1 MLRIVF
7 GTSFRRLNRNQ
18 REKLSEVK
26 SPLPRLTKVNNRIQ
40 KDLFRHRPNTYSCLC
55 SIKQMHFLRRLFV
68 QETKVLFDRPYKKHD
83 VC

>member
-1 MLRIVF
+1 MASHYLELYPPKEKMLRIVF

-40 KDLFRHRPNTYSCLC
+40 KDLFRHRPNTVVV
-55 SIKQMHFLRRLFV
+55 FV
-68 QETKVLFDRPYKKHD
+68 Q
-83 VC
+83 